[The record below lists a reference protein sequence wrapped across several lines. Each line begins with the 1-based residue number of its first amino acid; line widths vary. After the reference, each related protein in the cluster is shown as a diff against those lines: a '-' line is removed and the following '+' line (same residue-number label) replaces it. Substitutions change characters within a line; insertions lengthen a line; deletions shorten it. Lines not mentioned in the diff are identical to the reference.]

1 MIIIEEVL
9 RDLFA
14 KLPVMTISATD
25 YTVNYGFGSHKDL
38 LRYMNSQRKEQGGVS
53 YPLIWLQT
61 PVERAVRRDGLV
73 TITNLT
79 LVLATLSNVND
90 SNGTRL
96 ERTFKPTLIP
106 LYENVLD
113 ILKKSGYTWILE
125 NDANTVTNYY
135 NYGVDENDSEA
146 DDIWDALKVELNI
159 TMSNGCSL
167 LA

>member
-1 MIIIEEVL
+1 MIIVEEVL
-9 RDLFA
+9 RNLFD
-14 KLPVMTISATD
+14 KLPVMVIGSGS
-25 YTVNYGFGSHKDL
+25 YKVNYGFGSHKDL
-38 LRYMNSQRKEQGGVS
+38 LRYMNSQRKQQGGVS

-61 PVERAVRRDGLV
+61 PVERAVRRDGQI

-79 LVLATLSNVND
+79 LVLATLSNIND
-90 SNGTRL
+90 SNVTRL
-96 ERTFKPTLIP
+96 ETTFKPTLIP

-113 ILKKSGYTWILE
+113 ILKKSGYTWILD

-135 NYGVDENDSEA
+135 NYGVAEAEAEA

-159 TMSNGCSL
+159 AMSADCSL